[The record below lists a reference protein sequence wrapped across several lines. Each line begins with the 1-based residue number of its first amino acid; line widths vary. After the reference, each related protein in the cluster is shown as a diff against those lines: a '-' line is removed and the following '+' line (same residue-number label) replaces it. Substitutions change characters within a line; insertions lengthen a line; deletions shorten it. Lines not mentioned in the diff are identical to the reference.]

1 MNMKNITKLI
11 AISIAVI
18 LSAVACDKWT
28 EQEPLEFDYV
38 TIDEK
43 NPDLYEAYLQS
54 VRDYHATEHQVLIAR
69 FDNKEGIPSGR
80 ADHINC
86 LPDSVDYV
94 VLNNVSI
101 ISETVM
107 AEVAEVREKKGM
119 KVLIPLDYD
128 VLEKE
133 YSLYLED
140 LAAEAGDEYVAPTA
154 DEALAAKVAW
164 MGDKASAF
172 AAAAAEYGMDGVMVS
187 YVGINPMGLR
197 EGEDAGVIAVQEAF
211 FGPVLSYLSAN
222 EGKLFFFQGNPKNL
236 LLSADVLTPAK
247 YIIVPAES
255 VTNNEGF
262 NFAVTMVTGKGIPSD
277 KFVLG
282 VTAFDVTDET
292 ATNGQFTGG
301 ISAIAGAS
309 RWVVAPDPDIK
320 KLGVCVNHAQFDYY
334 DIQNAYSQINAA
346 IATMNPSPVK

>member
-1 MNMKNITKLI
+1 MKNIFKHI
-11 AISIAVI
+11 AISAAVI
-18 LSAVACDKWT
+18 LSAAACDKWT

-43 NPDLYEAYLQS
+43 NPALYEAYLQS

-69 FDNKEGIPSGR
+69 FDNKEGALSGR
-80 ADHINC
+80 ADHVNC

-94 VLNNVSI
+94 VLNNVSVI
-101 ISETVM
+101 TETVL
-107 AEVAEVREKKGM
+107 AEVAQIRKDKGM

-140 LAAEAGDEYVAPTA
+140 LAAEAGEEYVAPGA
-154 DEALAAKVAW
+154 EEAIAAKVAW
-164 MGDKASAF
+164 FGAKAEAF
-172 AAAAAEYGMDGVMVS
+172 VAAAVEHGMDGVMVS
-187 YVGINPMGLR
+187 YVGINPLGLKA
-197 EGEDAGVIAVQEAF
+197 GEDAAVIAVQEAF
-211 FGPVLSYLSAN
+211 FGPVLSYLGEN
-222 EGKLFFFQGNPKNL
+222 EGKLLFFQGNPKNL
-236 LLSADVLTPAK
+236 LLDADVLTPAK

-255 VTNNEGF
+255 VSNTEGF
-262 NFAVTMVTGKGIPSD
+262 NYAVASMTGQGIPSD

-292 ATNGQFTGG
+292 ATDGLFSGD
-301 ISAIAGAS
+301 ISAIDGAS
-309 RWVVAPDPDIK
+309 RWVVTPDPDIK
-320 KLGVCVNHAQFDYY
+320 KLGVCVNHAQFDYFN
-334 DIQNAYSQINAA
+334 IQNVYGQINTA